1 MAKKP
6 ATWLLIFLGPV
17 VYLALAAAGWGGI
30 GNFIAQPPFVA
41 VAVVTFLLAGASLF
55 TRASLSPGVREDR
68 SNRWIIF
75 VLLILGVLD
84 AFVPAYTDR
93 INFWSLDGEMVRWIG
108 VTLYA
113 SGGVLRI
120 WPVFVLGHRFSGLV
134 AIQRDH
140 QLVTTGIY
148 RFIRNPSYL
157 GLLINLLGWNLTF
170 RSVVGILLASLTLVP
185 LVARMHSEER
195 LLHEHFGA
203 EYDAYKARTSRL
215 IPGIY

>member
-1 MAKKP
+1 MAKKL
-6 ATWLLIFLGPV
+6 AIWLLIFLGPGC
-17 VYLALAAAGWGGI
+17 YLAFAVAGWGGLAA
-30 GNFIAQPPFVA
+30 FFAHPSFVA
-41 VAVVTFLLAGASLF
+41 IAVITFLLAGASLF

-75 VLLILGVLD
+75 VLLSVGILD

-93 INFWSLDGEMVRWIG
+93 IDFWSLDGELLRWIG
-108 VTLYA
+108 VALYA
-113 SGGVLRI
+113 GGGVLRI

-157 GLLINLLGWNLTF
+157 GLLTNLLGWNLTF
-170 RSVVGILLASLTLVP
+170 RSVVGVLLASLSLVP

-203 EYDAYKARTSRL
+203 EYDAYKARTWRL
-215 IPGIY
+215 LPGIY